1 MKIALPYVLILVLA
15 LTGANTHAQCW
26 RSVQTGANH
35 CIVLKTDGTL
45 WTWGNNS
52 NGQIGNGGNSD
63 ILNPYQVGWADDWSK
78 VGTGKS
84 SNHNLAIKNNGTLW
98 AWGDNFYGQLG
109 FDAGVN
115 YATPQQVGTD
125 TDWHKVYCG
134 MFFSIA
140 IKTDSTLWGWG
151 SNEFGQVDE
160 SNSSNFIL
168 VPTQISAD
176 SNWSELSCGD
186 GHCLAL
192 NSAGEMYAWGFNLQ
206 GTVGNGNS
214 GIGSNATLQHIATEY
229 TWLSVAAGDSH
240 SLAVRSDNTLWSWG
254 TSTSGEL
261 GNGVLFSQN
270 SLPAQ
275 VGTESDWAKVFSGE
289 YCSFGIK
296 TDGTLWAWG
305 QNAYGELGIGNNENQ
320 FSPVQVGTESNWASV
335 QSGRSH
341 TIGLKNDN
349 SAMTWG
355 RNTYG
360 TLGNGT
366 YGGDGTGLNQ
376 YSNVPVALLCSPV
389 GGIESLTE
397 NSLSVYPNPAHN
409 SINFV
414 MPNGRQAERVEIYNY
429 LGKIVY
435 TSKLYSNSLDIRG
448 LAAGSYLV
456 ILSGNENSV
465 QSWFVKE

>member
-1 MKIALPYVLILVLA
+1 MKIALPYPLILVLA
-15 LTGANTHAQCW
+15 LTGAHTHAQCW
-26 RSVQTGANH
+26 NAVQTGANH

-52 NGQIGNGGNSD
+52 NGQIGNGGSSD
-63 ILNPYQVGWADDWSK
+63 IFNPYQVGWADDWST

-84 SNHNLAIKNNGTLW
+84 SAHNLAIKNNGTLW

-109 FDAGVN
+109 FDAGQD
-115 YATPQQVGTD
+115 YSTPQQVGTAS
-125 TDWHKVYCG
+125 DWHKAYCG

-160 SNSSNFIL
+160 SNSDNFIL
-168 VPTQISAD
+168 VPTQISQD
-176 SNWSELSCGD
+176 SSWTELSCGD
-186 GHCLAL
+186 AHCLAL
-192 NSAGEMYAWGFNLQ
+192 NSAGDMYAWGYNLL

-214 GIGSNATLQHIATEY
+214 GVGSNATLQHIATEH

-254 TSTSGEL
+254 ASAYGEL
-261 GNGVLFSQN
+261 GNGMLNSQN

-275 VGTESDWAKVFSGE
+275 VGTQSDWAKVFSGE

-320 FSPVQVGTESNWASV
+320 LSPVQVGTENNWASV
-335 QSGRSH
+335 QSGRNH

-349 SAMTWG
+349 TAMTWG

-376 YSNVPVALLCSPV
+376 YSNVPVPLLCGPV
-389 GGIESLTE
+389 GGIASLTA
-397 NSLSVYPNPAHN
+397 NGLSVYPNPAHN
-409 SINFV
+409 SINFI
-414 MPNGRQAERVEIYNY
+414 MPNGRQAERVEIYNA
-429 LGKIVY
+429 LGTIVY
-435 TSKLYSNSLDIRG
+435 ASTLYGNPLDIRG

-456 ILSGNENSV
+456 VLIGKEHIE